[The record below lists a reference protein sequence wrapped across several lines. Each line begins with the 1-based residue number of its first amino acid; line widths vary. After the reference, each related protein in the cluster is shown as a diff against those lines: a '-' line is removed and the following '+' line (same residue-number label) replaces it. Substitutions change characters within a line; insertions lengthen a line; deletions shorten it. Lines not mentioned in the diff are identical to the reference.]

1 MASFLVITVYS
12 YAEECYIVD
21 AHFETV
27 ILSRINAGV
36 VFLGLLRRKGAFF
49 VEIIDVDDKYIE
61 WLRETFPNVLD
72 PKVFHRIH
80 TRKYVGVLFQIS
92 EFNYFAPFSS
102 PKAKDFC
109 KNGSIKKDSIFSLHM
124 TKDEKNGSKI
134 LLGTIKLINMI
145 PVPSEFQRQ
154 YILDDEADE
163 QYKNLVLDEKKWIN
177 KNQAKIQ
184 SKARTL
190 YFFKKNERKNLN
202 EVNKK
207 IYNSILP
214 FEMIELYIKF
224 NRLNKNKK

>member
-1 MASFLVITVYS
+1 MLRN
-12 YAEECYIVD
+12 
-21 AHFETV
+21 ETV

-80 TRKYVGVLFQIS
+80 SRKYVGVLFQIS
-92 EFNYFAPFSS
+92 GFNYFAPFSS
-102 PKAKDFC
+102 PKEKDFN
-109 KNGSIKKDSIFSLHM
+109 KDGSIKKDNIFTLHM
-124 TKDEKNGSKI
+124 TKSEKNGTKI
-134 LLGTIKLINMI
+134 LLGTIKMLNMI
-145 PVPSEFQRQ
+145 PVPDEYIKQ
-154 YILDDEADE
+154 YDVDDETDW

-184 SKARTL
+184 RKARTL
-190 YFFKKNERKNLN
+190 YFFKRNESKCIT
-202 EVNKK
+202 EFNKH

-214 FEMIELYIKF
+214 FEMIEYHLKF
-224 NRLNKNKK
+224 SLNKTTVK